1 MTITA
6 TQLKQQSHLL
16 DRVVKEDILITRHNR
31 PFAVIVGIDEYN
43 AMKQQQEKQSEAQKK
58 TRTEFEK
65 ALDNIAGMLAD
76 KDLPD
81 PVEWQIKFREE
92 NESDPWKEVLDD
104 LADRQ

>member
-1 MTITA
+1 MMTITA

-16 DRVVKEDILITRHNR
+16 DRVAKEDILITKHNR

-43 AMKQQQEKQSEAQKK
+43 AMKGKQEKQTEEEPTQ
-58 TRTEFEK
+58 TEFDK
-65 ALDNIAGMLAD
+65 ALDKVAGMLAG

-92 NESDPWKEVLDD
+92 NESDPWEEVFNEM
-104 LADRQ
+104 AHRQ

>member
-16 DRVVKEDILITRHNR
+16 DQVIKEDIIVTKHNR
-31 PFAVIVGIDEYN
+31 PFAVIIGIDEYN
-43 AMKQQQEKQSEAQKK
+43 SMKQQQEKQKEAKQTQTK
-58 TRTEFEK
+58 FEK
-65 ALDNIAGMLAD
+65 ALDNVAGMLAG

-92 NESDPWKEVLDD
+92 NESDPWEEVLNDM
-104 LADRQ
+104 AHRQ

>member
-1 MTITA
+1 MMTITA

-16 DRVVKEDILITRHNR
+16 DRVAKEDILITKHNR

-43 AMKQQQEKQSEAQKK
+43 AMKQEQQERQENPREKEA
-58 TRTEFEK
+58 RD
-65 ALDNIAGMLAD
+65 ALENVIGMLAD
-76 KDLPD
+76 EELPD

-104 LADRQ
+104 LARRQ

>member
-16 DRVVKEDILITRHNR
+16 DQVVKEDIIVTKHNR
-31 PFAVIVGIDEYN
+31 PFAVIIGIDKYN
-43 AMKQQQEKQSEAQKK
+43 AMKQQQEKQKEAKQIQ
-58 TRTEFEK
+58 TEFDK
-65 ALDNIAGMLAD
+65 ALDNVAGMLAG

-92 NESDPWKEVLDD
+92 NESDRLG
-104 LADRQ
+104 